1 MGLSRHFYDH
11 NNFVHCYHEKQP
23 QKYKV
28 CERGEI
34 GDKNAYDVGNGNDR
48 VSGSNHGPGR
58 TDRSRLGGE
67 QNGL

>member
-1 MGLSRHFYDH
+1 MTTWISYTVTMKNSHR
-11 NNFVHCYHEKQP
+11 NTR
-23 QKYKV
+23 